1 MRLVQSLFID
11 ANHAWNMHA
20 SPRDGHGA
28 RKNTAARAAG
38 APLPTHIVYT
48 VNLKYHHKLTSS
60 VWRAL
65 AVLTHVERRR
75 LALVQHY
82 CPRLL
87 HLQ

>member
-1 MRLVQSLFID
+1 
-11 ANHAWNMHA
+11 MHA

-28 RKNTAARAAG
+28 RKNRRRARGAGPG